1 MRYMFDFEQHACPSR
16 GCAFCCTLMENRL
29 LNFWIALSML
39 GPACLCRPMDI
50 MCCIGAPFA
59 LASGTTKP
67 EPPSEVALALF
78 GCEVARAVGGCKPPA
93 VLGVD
98 MV

>member
-1 MRYMFDFEQHACPSR
+1 
-16 GCAFCCTLMENRL
+16 
-29 LNFWIALSML
+29 
-39 GPACLCRPMDI
+39 

-67 EPPSEVALALF
+67 EPPSEIALALF

-98 MV
+98 MVEVPLGGFRMVLGCGGPELCSSSTPSVIF